1 MSVNG
6 AGAPRRTR
14 SDTVICRSQ
23 LPDDD
28 FQPTRQLYPLLFLH
42 PYFAT
47 ASTVA
52 FSSSE
57 VAAEGKTEVP
67 SMTIFWSF
75 LNPRP
80 VKGCSSCWSVGGQNA
95 FQGWRFSGAAGT
107 AEFGIMTKG
116 KWRYNVVRR
125 MGLVFGVGGRG
136 RVMTRKKLD

>member
-23 LPDDD
+23 LPHDD

-116 KWRYNVVRR
+116 KWRYNVARR